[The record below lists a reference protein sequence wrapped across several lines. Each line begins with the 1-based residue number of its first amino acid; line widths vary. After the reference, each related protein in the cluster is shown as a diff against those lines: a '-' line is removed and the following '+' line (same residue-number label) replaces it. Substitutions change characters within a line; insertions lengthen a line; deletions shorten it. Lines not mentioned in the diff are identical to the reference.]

1 MRNILLV
8 VLSAGVTILG
18 VIWAGDFSL
27 ALGLALLPEQLLAT
41 VLALALG
48 VIYLTYDQRSK
59 PQDNPPWYDWLLSAL
74 GLGFGLYLAVQY
86 PALSQDAFYR
96 PIETNIVG
104 GVLVVLVAE
113 GLRRTSGM
121 SLFLVLLGFIAYA
134 LFGHLVPGKMQGRS
148 LPPDTFFQFL
158 GIDNVAML
166 GLPMTVITSVVIV
179 FVLFGQ
185 LLLQAGGSTFF
196 TDIAAAL
203 MGRSRGGSA
212 KIAVVASGLFGSI
225 SGSAVSNVVSTGVIT
240 IPLMKNSGYRPA
252 VAGAI
257 EAVASTGG
265 QIMPPIMGAA
275 AFLMVELLG
284 TSYQSVVVAA
294 LIPSGLYFLSVFV
307 QADLEAA
314 KHGIAPVPEDKIPAA
329 RKVMKEGWYFTVPFA
344 VLLYALFEWNVQPEK
359 AALYGLAAIIVLG
372 LIFSYQGMRLT
383 PRSLWDSLIIAGR
396 SSVDIVVIGAAAGI
410 ILGILDR
417 TGLSFGLTIILVEL
431 GGNSLIALLAMT
443 AVVGIILGMG
453 MPTTAIYFLLATL
466 AAPPI
471 IKLGVDPMAA
481 HMFVLYFGMMSMIT
495 PPVALAA
502 FTAAKLADASPMATA
517 VASCR
522 FGFPAFI
529 IPFLF
534 VLAPV
539 LIMKG
544 SPLAIFV
551 AVVTAIAGIWIT
563 SGGLTGYL
571 FGHLGMAMRLGM
583 IVAGLGLLLPSQT
596 FAGAWMFEVA
606 GAILAAIL
614 LAIQYT
620 QGRQAVRQAVV

>member
-1 MRNILLV
+1 
-8 VLSAGVTILG
+8 
-18 VIWAGDFSL
+18 
-27 ALGLALLPEQLLAT
+27 
-41 VLALALG
+41 
-48 VIYLTYDQRSK
+48 
-59 PQDNPPWYDWLLSAL
+59 
-74 GLGFGLYLAVQY
+74 
-86 PALSQDAFYR
+86 
-96 PIETNIVG
+96 
-104 GVLVVLVAE
+104 
-113 GLRRTSGM
+113 
-121 SLFLVLLGFIAYA
+121 
-134 LFGHLVPGKMQGRS
+134 
-148 LPPDTFFQFL
+148 
-158 GIDNVAML
+158 
-166 GLPMTVITSVVIV
+166 
-179 FVLFGQ
+179 
-185 LLLQAGGSTFF
+185 
-196 TDIAAAL
+196 
-203 MGRSRGGSA
+203 
-212 KIAVVASGLFGSI
+212 
-225 SGSAVSNVVSTGVIT
+225 VIT
-240 IPLMKNSGYRPA
+240 IPLMKNSGYRAP

-314 KHGIAPVPEDKIPAA
+314 KHGIAPVPEDRIPKAG
-329 RKVMKEGWYFTVPFA
+329 RVMKEGWYFILPFA
-344 VLLYALFEWNVQPEK
+344 VLLYALFAWNVQPEK
-359 AALYGLAAIIVLG
+359 AALYGLAAMVVLG
-372 LIFSYQGMRLT
+372 LLLTYQGKRLT
-383 PRSLWDSLIIAGR
+383 MRGLWDCLTDAGK

-431 GGNSLIALLAMT
+431 GGSSLMALLLMT
-443 AVVGIILGMG
+443 AVIAIILGMG

-495 PPVALAA
+495 PPVALAS
-502 FTAAKLADASPMATA
+502 FTAAKLADAPPMATA
-517 VASCR
+517 VASVR
-522 FGFPAFI
+522 FGWPAFI

-544 SPLAIFV
+544 SPFAIAV
-551 AVVTAIAGIWIT
+551 AVVTAVAGIWIT

-571 FGHLGMAMRLGM
+571 FGHLGMATRLGM
-583 IVAGLGLLLPSQT
+583 IVSGVCLLLPSQT
-596 FAGAWMFEVA
+596 FASAWMFETG

-614 LAIQYT
+614 LGKQYAT
-620 QGRQAVRQAVV
+620 RPQPDMQPAR

>member
-48 VIYLTYDQRSK
+48 VIYLTYDLRSK
-59 PQDNPPWYDWLLSAL
+59 PQDNPPWYDWVLAAL

-431 GGNSLIALLAMT
+431 GGNSLVALLAMT

-583 IVAGLGLLLPSQT
+583 IIAGLGLLLPSQT

-614 LAIQYT
+614 LAIQYM